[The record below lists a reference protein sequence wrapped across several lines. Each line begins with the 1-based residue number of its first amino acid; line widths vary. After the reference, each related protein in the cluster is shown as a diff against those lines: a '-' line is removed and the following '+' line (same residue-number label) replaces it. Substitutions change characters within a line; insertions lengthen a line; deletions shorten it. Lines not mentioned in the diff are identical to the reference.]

1 MQFTQPRVWDRRTKK
16 TTHLQ
21 SARITNSA
29 RISHFRY
36 ALLIFS
42 FILVPN
48 LLAAPSGG
56 QIVGGVGSIHQSG
69 LTTTIQQQT
78 GAIAIDWN
86 TFNVNVDERVQFQQP
101 DVSSIALNRILDQL
115 PSQINGRLDAN
126 GRIVLVNPNGLFFG
140 NNASINVGGLIA
152 SGLDIDPMDFM
163 NGDYQFQALENSAGT
178 VFNAGLIQASLGGSV
193 ALLGKQVE
201 NQGMISADL
210 GIVALAAGKQAV
222 LTFDHSGLLGLR
234 ITEAVLQD
242 ELGIDPAVL
251 NSGDISAAGGKVLM
265 TASVSQDVF
274 SEAVNTGE
282 LQAARSVVVNAD
294 GSVTLG
300 AGADLV
306 NTGTVNVSS
315 ESSTS
320 TGQIVMLGANITQR
334 GVIRA
339 DQQTTTDTTNPTA
352 GQIELHAQDTLLLTD
367 NSLTS
372 ASADTGR
379 GGEITLLGNQIGLF
393 DQARLAL
400 NGDSGGGS
408 LLFGGDLRGENPDI
422 PNASAVYISEA
433 TSIQADAIR
442 DGDGGRIIIYA
453 TDSAKVF
460 GNISA
465 TGGAL
470 GGDGG
475 FLETSAGVVNLDF
488 AVDVGAANGTNG
500 QWLIDP
506 FNLSICSGDDC
517 NDDATQNG
525 NKFIADLMDS
535 ELDVQTLLAALVTG
549 DVTVETGVG
558 GMDEPNGGNITLDTE
573 LDYNGSKS
581 STLTLNAHHDIV
593 INHSIID
600 SDTDSNDTLNL
611 VFNADNNLMNG
622 GDVVINDGVMI
633 DTNDGSFT
641 ASGEGFNLANG
652 SSIDTGTGDFKI
664 TTDGLVDADGKLVVG
679 GDADINAGDG
689 SIRLLNIG
697 NLFTGEMS
705 LNSRGNVTLVNNADF
720 TLAKSSIDKDLIIST
735 LSGDI
740 TQTGALEVGGTA
752 LFSAPD
758 GSSIT
763 LDNKNNKLQGS
774 VSFVTTD
781 DDHLNNVVF
790 TNNPT
795 INLSVLDIIDNLTIK
810 SVTGDITQN
819 DALIVVELAKFT
831 ALAGLIDL
839 SDLNNEFLGTVSLNS
854 EGNASLVNS
863 VALTLAESS
872 IDGDLTIKADGNIT
886 QTGALEVDG
895 KSVFSLPNGSSITLD
910 NKRNKLQDSVSFIT
924 SDDGQLN
931 NVAFTNI
938 RDIILGE
945 LDITGDLT
953 LSSTTGDVKQTAAW
967 HIDGLADIAGT
978 RNLLNNAQND
988 FSSLKLTGNNATVI
1002 NNSALTL
1009 AGANLFGTLDLSL
1022 TNGSITQ
1029 LTDDPS
1035 EALLIGITATFTVQD
1050 SESITLNNK
1059 SNNIAEVILNG
1070 KLASLEFTN
1079 TAGITLDELDLSGD
1093 LILNSTKDDIR
1104 QTDAW
1109 IVTGLANL
1117 TAATDIMLQNT
1128 QNDFASLK
1136 LSGVNATVTNNSALE
1151 LAGADLSGDLTL
1163 LLNSGSITQLTDDPS
1178 EALLI
1183 DGMATFT
1190 VQNGESITLNNK
1202 FNNIAKEVI
1211 FNGELAS
1218 LKLTNTADIKL
1229 GNNLITNDLEIISN
1243 GNINASNRVL
1253 IVDGNT
1259 TITTDDGS
1267 ILLSN
1272 EGNSFVGT
1280 VSLQNTGNNAIELV
1294 NSSDL
1299 KLGNIALERG
1309 ALTITTDGDITQ
1321 SGAIVQTGENP
1332 GDVTI
1337 TAKEGPIDLGN
1348 SDNDFK
1354 GTLFL
1359 DAFKATV
1366 RDKNSLTLGD
1376 SFIERDLTIISNGNI
1391 NTAKKEVLIVGNK
1404 TSINAGDGFITLT
1417 NKNNVFAG
1425 EVSLQ
1430 NTGNNA
1436 IELVNS
1442 SDLKLGNIALEG
1454 GALTITADGDITQSG
1469 AIVQTGENPGNVT
1482 INAFKGFEGF
1492 AGSIDLSNPNN
1503 QFLGAVSLNSES
1515 NASLEN
1521 SVALTLAESSIA
1533 GDLTIKA
1540 ITGNIAQTDKLKVVG
1555 SASFNVADG
1564 ESIMLN
1570 DARNNIRNVSFTPVL
1585 KNLEFAS
1592 KHAITLGAL
1601 NITGD
1606 LTLNST
1612 RRSIGQTGAWVVA
1625 GLAKLNAGDN
1635 IIMDN
1640 SENSFR
1646 HIEFTANKITLVHQ
1660 NWEILKKDKTN
1671 GKKLVLSLKPVPRP
1685 KKDNLETK

>member
-16 TTHLQ
+16 TTILR
-21 SARITNSA
+21 SAQINSTA

-48 LLAAPSGG
+48 LQAAPSGG

-78 GAIAIDWN
+78 GAMAIDWN
-86 TFNVNVDERVQFQQP
+86 KFNVNVDERVQFQQP

-193 ALLGKQVE
+193 ALLGKQVQ

-274 SEAVNTGE
+274 SQAVNTGA

-300 AGADLV
+300 SGADLV
-306 NTGTVNVSS
+306 NTGTVDVSGD
-315 ESSTS
+315 TA
-320 TGQIVMLGANITQR
+320 GQIVMLGENITQR

-400 NGDSGGGS
+400 NGDTGGGS

-422 PNASAVYISEA
+422 PNASAIYIGEA

-488 AVDVGAANGTNG
+488 AVDVGAANGSNG

-525 NKFIADLMDS
+525 NEFIADLMDS
-535 ELDVQTLLAALVTG
+535 ELDVQTLVAALVTG
-549 DVTVETGVG
+549 DVTVETGAEG
-558 GMDEPNGGNITLDTE
+558 SNEPNGGNITLDAE

-581 STLTLNAHHDIV
+581 RKLTLNAHHDII
-593 INHSIID
+593 INHSIFD
-600 SDTDSNDTLNL
+600 SDSDSNDTLNL
-611 VFNADNNLMNG
+611 VFNADSNGTAG
-622 GDVVINDGVMI
+622 GDVVINDGVVI
-633 DTNDGSFT
+633 NTNDGSFS
-641 ASGEGFNLANG
+641 AEGVDFNLANG
-652 SSIDTGTGDFKI
+652 SSIDTGSGDFAI
-664 TTDGLVDADGKLVVG
+664 VMDGLVDADGKLVVG
-679 GDADINAGDG
+679 GDAYIETRNGP
-689 SIRLLNIG
+689 IELLNTG
-697 NLFTGEMS
+697 NLFTGAVALES
-705 LNSRGNVTLVNNADF
+705 SGNNAIELVNSSDLELDRIVLEDGALTITANDGGITQSAVIVQIGDNPGNVTI
-720 TLAKSSIDKDLIIST
+720 TAKKGSIDLNSSNNG
-735 LSGDI
+735 LY
-740 TQTGALEVGGTA
+740 GA
-752 LFSAPD
+752 
-758 GSSIT
+758 
-763 LDNKNNKLQGS
+763 
-774 VSFVTTD
+774 
-781 DDHLNNVVF
+781 
-790 TNNPT
+790 
-795 INLSVLDIIDNLTIK
+795 
-810 SVTGDITQN
+810 
-819 DALIVVELAKFT
+819 
-831 ALAGLIDL
+831 
-839 SDLNNEFLGTVSLNS
+839 VSLNS
-854 EGNASLVNS
+854 GGNASLVND
-863 VALTLAESS
+863 AHLTLAESS

-886 QTGALEVDG
+886 QTGALV
-895 KSVFSLPNGSSITLD
+895 
-910 NKRNKLQDSVSFIT
+910 
-924 SDDGQLN
+924 
-931 NVAFTNI
+931 
-938 RDIILGE
+938 
-945 LDITGDLT
+945 
-953 LSSTTGDVKQTAAW
+953 
-967 HIDGLADIAGT
+967 IDGLADLDAAGDII
-978 RNLLNNAQND
+978 LDD
-988 FSSLKLTGNNATVI
+988 F
-1002 NNSALTL
+1002 
-1009 AGANLFGTLDLSL
+1009 
-1022 TNGSITQ
+1022 
-1029 LTDDPS
+1029 P
-1035 EALLIGITATFTVQD
+1035 
-1050 SESITLNNK
+1050 
-1059 SNNIAEVILNG
+1059 
-1070 KLASLEFTN
+1070 
-1079 TAGITLDELDLSGD
+1079 
-1093 LILNSTKDDIR
+1093 
-1104 QTDAW
+1104 
-1109 IVTGLANL
+1109 
-1117 TAATDIMLQNT
+1117 
-1128 QNDFASLK
+1128 NDFASL
-1136 LSGVNATVTNNSALE
+1136 
-1151 LAGADLSGDLTL
+1151 
-1163 LLNSGSITQLTDDPS
+1163 QLTANTARVQD
-1178 EALLI
+1178 
-1183 DGMATFT
+1183 
-1190 VQNGESITLNNK
+1190 QNGI
-1202 FNNIAKEVI
+1202 I
-1211 FNGELAS
+1211 
-1218 LKLTNTADIKL
+1218 L
-1229 GNNLITNDLEIISN
+1229 GNSSTKNELIIEGN
-1243 GNINASNRVL
+1243 GDINASNGALSVG
-1253 IVDGNT
+1253 GNT
-1259 TITTDDGS
+1259 VIIANDGS

-1272 EGNSFVGT
+1272 PGNSFFGIVT
-1280 VSLQNTGNNAIELV
+1280 LV
-1294 NSSDL
+1294 NS
-1299 KLGNIALERG
+1299 
-1309 ALTITTDGDITQ
+1309 
-1321 SGAIVQTGENP
+1321 
-1332 GDVTI
+1332 
-1337 TAKEGPIDLGN
+1337 
-1348 SDNDFK
+1348 
-1354 GTLFL
+1354 GT
-1359 DAFKATV
+1359 
-1366 RDKNSLTLGD
+1366 
-1376 SFIERDLTIISNGNI
+1376 
-1391 NTAKKEVLIVGNK
+1391 
-1404 TSINAGDGFITLT
+1404 
-1417 NKNNVFAG
+1417 
-1425 EVSLQ
+1425 
-1430 NTGNNA
+1430 NA
-1436 IELVNS
+1436 IDIVNS
-1442 SDLKLGNIALEG
+1442 RGLELGEIGLED
-1454 GALTITADGDITQSG
+1454 GALTITANDGDITQIGQIEQTGIGAVMITAEKGSIDLSDLNNEFLGAVSLNSGGTASLVNTTDLKLAKSSIDRDLTIKADGNITQTDALVIGGLAHLTAADDIILDDFPNDFASLRLSANTARVQDQNGITLRDIFITNNLTIVSDGDIDSSNGVFSVDGDTVIIANDGSILLSHKFNYFIGAVSLVNSGTNAIEIVSSGNLELGEIVLEDGAFTITTTFGDFDITQIG

-1482 INAFKGFEGF
+1482 IDTFG
-1492 AGSIDLSNPNN
+1492 GSIDLSDSNN
-1503 QFLGAVSLNSES
+1503 EFLGAVSLYSGENT
-1515 NASLEN
+1515 SLVN

-1540 ITGNIAQTDKLKVVG
+1540 ITGNITQTDKLKVVG

-1564 ESIMLN
+1564 ESIILN

-1592 KHAITLGAL
+1592 KHAITLGPL

-1625 GLAKLNAGDN
+1625 GLAKISAGDN
-1635 IIMDN
+1635 IILDN
-1640 SENSFR
+1640 LENSFR
-1646 HIEFTANKITLVHQ
+1646 QIEFTANKITLVHQ
-1660 NWEILKKDKTN
+1660 NEKILNKHNAK
-1671 GKKLVLSLKPVPRP
+1671 GKPVRLSLQAVPRP
-1685 KKDNLETK
+1685 KKDDLETK